1 MGKGLDKFLNLMRLN
16 DDVYEEY
23 DDEFSDDFDD
33 YGEDYDDYDESDE
46 SETPKTSKASKTP
59 KKKKTSFRSH
69 KTVSEPE
76 PEPESAPAR
85 EYSSR
90 STASSG
96 TGTRSGS
103 ARSNIVPMRQPASR
117 STGMEVSIQKPA
129 SFEDSGEICDEL
141 LNGKAAIV
149 NLEGIDVEAA
159 QRIIDFVSGACY
171 AMSGNIRKVSSYIF
185 IVTPAG
191 IDISGDM
198 ENVLSA
204 SGTSKV
210 DMSAFRLNV

>member
-16 DDVYEEY
+16 DDDYDEDY
-23 DDEFSDDFDD
+23 DDEFSED
-33 YGEDYDDYDESDE
+33 YNDYTEDYDDYDDE
-46 SETPKTSKASKTP
+46 PEEPEVP
-59 KKKKTSFRSH
+59 KKKKTTFHSRKPASSPAPE
-69 KTVSEPE
+69 TVLS
-76 PEPESAPAR
+76 R
-85 EYSSR
+85 EYSS
-90 STASSG
+90 SSSSAGTSSHAS
-96 TGTRSGS
+96 S
-103 ARSNIVPMRQPASR
+103 ARSKIVPMKQPSSR

-129 SFEDSGEICDEL
+129 SFEDSSEICDEL

-204 SGTSKV
+204 TGTSKV

>member
-1 MGKGLDKFLNLMRLN
+1 
-16 DDVYEEY
+16 
-23 DDEFSDDFDD
+23 
-33 YGEDYDDYDESDE
+33 
-46 SETPKTSKASKTP
+46 
-59 KKKKTSFRSH
+59 
-69 KTVSEPE
+69 
-76 PEPESAPAR
+76 
-85 EYSSR
+85 
-90 STASSG
+90 
-96 TGTRSGS
+96 
-103 ARSNIVPMRQPASR
+103 
-117 STGMEVSIQKPA
+117 MEVSIQKPA
-129 SFEDSGEICDEL
+129 SFEDSSEICDEL

-204 SGTSKV
+204 TGTSKV